1 MYRGTDAQGRPI
13 FQQKR
18 VDLMIGLDIAGL
30 AAKKRI
36 THAAVFSG
44 DSDLLP
50 AVEEAQREGI
60 AVWLVHDPREPT
72 LRSCGRWP
80 TIDSRSTTPIS

>member
-1 MYRGTDAQGRPI
+1 MYRGTDAQDRPI

-18 VDLMIGLDIAGL
+18 VDFMIGLDIAGL
-30 AAKKRI
+30 AAKRRL

-50 AVEEAQREGI
+50 AVEEAKREGI
-60 AVWLVHDPREPT
+60 AVWLVHGPAGTNAPE
-72 LRSCGRWP
+72 L
-80 TIDSRSTTPIS
+80 